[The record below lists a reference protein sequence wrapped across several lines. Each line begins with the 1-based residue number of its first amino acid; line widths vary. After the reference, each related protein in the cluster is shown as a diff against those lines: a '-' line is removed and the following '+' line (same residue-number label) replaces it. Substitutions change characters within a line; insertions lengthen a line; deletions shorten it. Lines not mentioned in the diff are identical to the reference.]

1 MFSSF
6 NSSRSFGKKSISYL
20 AGVVARRYNA
30 GYFADDVNWF
40 ASKSPSTTSIQ
51 VGSISEPASDD
62 GSDFSYQWLGY
73 FRPTT
78 SESYT
83 FYLSSDDASYM
94 WIGSSAI
101 SGFTTGN
108 AVVNNGGLHGVL
120 EISGS
125 ISLSVGIYYPIRI
138 QFGERGGS
146 DVCTFSFSTPTISK
160 TTNTTGYTF
169 YNPVTMGL

>member
-6 NSSRSFGKKSISYL
+6 SGSRAFGRKGISYL
-20 AGVVARRYNA
+20 AGVVARRYNG
-30 GYFADDVNWF
+30 GYFADDVTWF
-40 ASKSPSTTSIQ
+40 ASQTVSSTSIQ
-51 VGSISEPASDD
+51 VGSISEPNTDD

-78 SESYT
+78 AETYT

-94 WIGSSAI
+94 WIGSNAR

-108 AVVNNGGLHGVL
+108 ATVNNGGLHGVV
-120 EISGS
+120 ETSGS
-125 ISLSVGIYYPIRI
+125 IALSAGIYYPIRV
-138 QFGERGGS
+138 QFGERGGG

-160 TTNTTGYTF
+160 TTDTTGITF
-169 YNPVTMGL
+169 YNPVTMGI